1 MYSHFQYVNNMKT
14 ILYFTGI
21 ISLFFLFSCSDKTNE
36 NALNKDASLPD
47 AMLDKVS
54 GLQVINSSIN
64 NKKHTTS
71 LLYGNQ
77 KTVERLK
84 SDELKLKKGEKLV
97 WITWHQKSD
106 PNWIGAIIP
115 GKLLS
120 LEILESVGEKK
131 GFNYQKFEGN
141 KMELQ
146 NDTLG
151 NAHRLKEL
159 LNQKKANVP
168 QL

>member
-1 MYSHFQYVNNMKT
+1 MKT

-21 ISLFFLFSCSDKTNE
+21 LSLFFLFSCSDKANE
-36 NALNKDASLPD
+36 NALNKEASLPD
-47 AMLDKVS
+47 AMLDNVS

-64 NKKHTTS
+64 NKTHTTS

-77 KTVERLK
+77 MAIERIKTN
-84 SDELKLKKGEKLV
+84 SFHHQKGEKLV
-97 WITWHQKSD
+97 CITWHQKSD

-115 GKLLS
+115 GELLS
-120 LEILESVGEKK
+120 LEILESVAERERLI
-131 GFNYQKFEGN
+131 YQKYEGN

-146 NDTLG
+146 KDTLG
-151 NAHRLKEL
+151 NAYRISL
-159 LNQKKANVP
+159 LLQQKKAIVP

>member
-1 MYSHFQYVNNMKT
+1 MKT
-14 ILYFTGI
+14 IFYFTGI
-21 ISLFFLFSCSDKTNE
+21 LTFFFLFSCSDKTNE
-36 NALNKDASLPD
+36 NALNKEASLPD

-84 SDELKLKKGEKLV
+84 SNELKLQKGEKLV
-97 WITWHQKSD
+97 SIE
-106 PNWIGAIIP
+106 N
-115 GKLLS
+115 
-120 LEILESVGEKK
+120 LESNAEKE

-146 NDTLG
+146 KDTLG
-151 NAHRLKEL
+151 NAHRIKEL

>member
-1 MYSHFQYVNNMKT
+1 MKT
-14 ILYFTGI
+14 IFYFTGI
-21 ISLFFLFSCSDKTNE
+21 LTFFFLFSCSDKTNE
-36 NALNKDASLPD
+36 NALNKEASLPD

-77 KTVERLK
+77 QTIERLK
-84 SDELKLKKGEKLV
+84 SNEVKLQKGEKLV
-97 WITWHQKSD
+97 WITWHQKAD

-115 GKLLS
+115 GKLVS
-120 LEILESVGEKK
+120 LEILESNAKK
-131 GFNYQKFEGN
+131 EGFNYQKFEGN

-146 NDTLG
+146 KDTLG
-151 NAHRLKEL
+151 NVHRIKEL

>member
-1 MYSHFQYVNNMKT
+1 MKT
-14 ILYFTGI
+14 IFYFTGI
-21 ISLFFLFSCSDKTNE
+21 LTLFFLFSCSDKTNE
-36 NALNKDASLPD
+36 NALNKEASLPD

-77 KTVERLK
+77 QTIERLK
-84 SDELKLKKGEKLV
+84 LKELKLQKGEKLV
-97 WITWHQKSD
+97 CITWHQKAD

-115 GKLLS
+115 GKLVS
-120 LEILESVGEKK
+120 LEILESNTKK
-131 GFNYQKFEGN
+131 EGFNYQKFEGN

-146 NDTLG
+146 KDTLG
-151 NAHRLKEL
+151 NAHRIKEL